1 MNAKI
6 SVWWA
11 LCGGVA
17 LVAVQAIALYFMGQP
32 SICECGFVKVW
43 EGVVLSPGNSQHL
56 SDWYTFSH
64 ILHGLLF
71 YVGLWFLFPRLS
83 VWARLL
89 LALGIEIAWE
99 ILENTPMVID
109 HYRQQALAQGYTG
122 DSVLNSVSDTIA
134 MVVGFL
140 LAWRLSVWTVVII
153 GLVLELFVLY
163 VIRDNLTLNIL
174 NLIHQFDF
182 ISAWQADS

>member
-17 LVAVQAIALYFMGQP
+17 LVAVQAIALYLMGQP
-32 SICECGFVKVW
+32 GICECGFVKVW

-71 YVGLWFLFPRLS
+71 YVGIWFFFPRLS
-83 VWARLL
+83 VWTRLL

-109 HYRQQALAQGYTG
+109 HYRQQTLSQSRPGEGPPLSPPQKRQHPRRRLKSRRSARSQRSNRRKAMRSKFFNSVTASALAQVDPT
-122 DSVLNSVSDTIA
+122 SS
-134 MVVGFL
+134 
-140 LAWRLSVWTVVII
+140 
-153 GLVLELFVLY
+153 E
-163 VIRDNLTLNIL
+163 
-174 NLIHQFDF
+174 
-182 ISAWQADS
+182 